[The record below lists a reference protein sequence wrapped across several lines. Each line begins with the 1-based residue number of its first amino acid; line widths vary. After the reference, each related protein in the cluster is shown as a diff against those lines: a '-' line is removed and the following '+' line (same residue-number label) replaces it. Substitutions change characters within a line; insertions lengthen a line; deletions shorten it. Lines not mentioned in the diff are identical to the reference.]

1 MNERPPAWI
10 AVDWG
15 TTNLRAWG
23 LDADDRVAAEAA
35 SGRGMGALA
44 PDGFEPA
51 LLELVEPWLAPGAR
65 TPTVA
70 CGMVGARQ
78 GWVEAPYAGV
88 PCPPADAAS
97 AVAAPTRDPRLE
109 VRVLAGLSQA
119 DPPDVMRGE
128 ETQLAGLLA
137 AEPGL
142 EATVCLPGTHT
153 KWVRVGGG
161 EVRAF
166 RTCLTGELFSLLG
179 TASVLRHSIAP
190 DGDDAGTTD
199 PGAADAAFADALPG
213 ALDGAGALAASLFA
227 LRARAL
233 LEGEDPVRARA
244 RLSALLI
251 GAELA
256 ATRAWWEAGDVVL
269 VGAAGLAGRYATALS
284 LAGTASRAL
293 DADALT
299 LAGLVAARRELF
311 PDLPSRPAPGASA

>member
-1 MNERPPAWI
+1 MSELAPAWI

-78 GWVEAPYAGV
+78 GWVEAPYAAV

-97 AVAAPTRDPRLE
+97 AVAAPARDPRLDC
-109 VRVLAGLSQA
+109 RVLAGLSQA
-119 DPPDVMRGE
+119 HPPDVMRGE

-153 KWVRVGGG
+153 KWVRVAGG

-179 TASVLRHSIAP
+179 TASTLRHSVAP
-190 DGDDAGTTD
+190 DDDAGTTD

-213 ALDGAGALAASLFA
+213 ALDGADALAASLFG

-256 ATRAWWEAGDVVL
+256 ATRAWWEGGDVVL
-269 VGAAGLAGRYATALS
+269 VGATGLAGRYAAALT
-284 LAGTASRAL
+284 LAGGASRAV
-293 DADALT
+293 DAGALT
-299 LAGLVAARRELF
+299 LAGLVAARRALF
-311 PDLPSRPAPGASA
+311 PDLPSRPAPGATA

>member
-1 MNERPPAWI
+1 MPAWI

-23 LDADDRVAAEAA
+23 LDAGDRVTVEAA

-51 LLELVEPWLAPGAR
+51 LLELIDPWLAPGAR
-65 TPTVA
+65 TPVVA

-78 GWVEAPYAGV
+78 GWVEAPYAAV
-88 PCPPADAAS
+88 PCLPADTAS
-97 AVAAPTRDPRLE
+97 AVAAPTRDPRLDC
-109 VRVLAGLSQA
+109 RVLAGLSQA

-153 KWVRVGGG
+153 KWVRVAGGQ
-161 EVRAF
+161 VRGF

-179 TASVLRHSIAP
+179 TASTLRHSVAP
-190 DGDDAGTTD
+190 DGDD
-199 PGAADAAFADALPG
+199 GAALADAAFADALPG
-213 ALDGAGALAASLFA
+213 ALDGADALTASLFA

-256 ATRAWWEAGDVVL
+256 ATRAWWEGSDVAL
-269 VGAAGLAGRYATALS
+269 VGATGLAGRYAAALT
-284 LAGTASRAL
+284 LAGAASRAL

-299 LAGLVAARRELF
+299 LAGLVAARRALF
-311 PDLPSRPAPGASA
+311 PNLPIDPAPGAPACPVR